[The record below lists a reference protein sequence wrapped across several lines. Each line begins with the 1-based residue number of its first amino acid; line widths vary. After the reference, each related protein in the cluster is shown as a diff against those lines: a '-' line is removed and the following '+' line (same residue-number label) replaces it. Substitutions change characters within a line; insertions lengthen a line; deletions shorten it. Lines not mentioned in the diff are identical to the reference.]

1 MAEIGGGAVPA
12 EIVRAAIHPAIGVAR
27 IGDAATAYYI
37 GPEVTTP
44 QPEEPGFYRDEAG
57 ALKRQAARF
66 RIYGLDAEGR
76 VVRELTAA
84 DADIT
89 WTVHPVNRKAAWYQ
103 FQAALD
109 IPEAATMAV
118 PRRNPDVPFAQRGIL
133 VIDPGPR
140 SISGADVSGG
150 ADHAFDTGKFKDT
163 VVPLG
168 EIRTDD
174 AGRLLFLGGR
184 GASASPSGAPV
195 YRPEDP
201 NSFNNADDWYD
212 DTSDGPVTA
221 AVVLDGRPLPVEPA
235 WVVVAPPNYAPDV
248 ISWRTLHDL
257 LTDTY
262 IESGRLPMPD
272 IASFARDIQPVLERL
287 TGLQWVNKGFA
298 GLFGAGGPMD
308 FTDPALIDRL
318 ATPPAGGE
326 DPWME
331 LRRNIYNAFR
341 APHTIACEPSVWP
354 WLYGDAYGSFQSDDP
369 NNYLPMSATRAAL
382 MEMWV
387 EGRFTDDRPSGP
399 PPQVIDQVPL
409 EDQPAMLDKAALHF
423 CIADAFHPG
432 CEVTWPMRHGSMYQA
447 PYRLRHRPA
456 GQPEQDYGKEL
467 TQAVALSPGGP
478 VYAQAPG
485 DVTRW
490 MALPWQGDTAFCR
503 SGYDAAYD
511 PYLPSFWPAR
521 VPNQVLTVEDYQTVM
536 NEDLPHGQR
545 VAAFQRRASWM
556 RGFTGSVADVMD
568 QMIARFGAQG
578 IVEARPGVQD
588 DPDLP
593 PVIFVES
600 RGAALMKAAFAAAAP
615 AMGPDS
621 DARRAG
627 WESEAQME
635 EFRSIRVRHTDRRR

>member
-1 MAEIGGGAVPA
+1 MA

-118 PRRNPDVPFAQRGIL
+118 PRRNPDIPFAERGIL

-140 SISGADVSGG
+140 SISGPDVSGG
-150 ADHAFDTGKFKDT
+150 AEHAFDTGKFKDT

-308 FTDPALIDRL
+308 FTDPALIDKL
-318 ATPPAGGE
+318 ATPPAGGD

-331 LRRNIYNAFR
+331 LRRNICNAFR

-369 NNYLPMSATRAAL
+369 NNYLPMSPTRAAL

-387 EGRFTDDRPSGP
+387 EGRFIDDRPSGP
-399 PPQVIDQVPL
+399 APHSIDQVPL

-521 VPNQVLTVEDYQTVM
+521 VPNQVLTAEDYQTVM